1 MVKYPSLN
9 DKDRCRNPIFTTK
22 EGVHMKK
29 RAASLALV
37 LSMILSFTCQAGAV
51 DANSGDDGQQV
62 STYAALEASA
72 QSGGLTKLG
81 AVKYILL
88 DCGMKET
95 QFPSGDSDYIAMA
108 KSVGIA
114 DDKFDGSAACSLE
127 ELHTM
132 ATSTAAVNLRNAV
145 KNGTPLF
152 VDGVAQPIFPYT
164 SGVPTEDG
172 YSNDNSDIIRYSV
185 YVETNYDTDGDG
197 KLDLVKALVQL
208 PRAAAEGKYK
218 AAAIYDAR
226 PYITGCTD
234 NGDDRKFTYKKDDLG
249 YDLNSLY
256 AQPNARQ
263 AEGEAGTMETAAKA
277 KADEWYYVS
286 PYESGS
292 WGDFYDYEDLDWYD
306 YFLVRGYAVVEV
318 GGLGTRGS
326 EGLETCGADVETDA
340 FKCVVEWLAKDST
353 RTAYTDKENN
363 IQIKADW
370 SNGNVAMTGRSYG
383 GTTDF
388 AVASTGVAN
397 LKTIVPVAGIASW
410 YEYTN
415 SQGISTGSNPAYSDN
430 LGFYC
435 AGRYIDEDDWNS
447 MKDVYQKYL
456 NRIYNDQ
463 MTLNGDYGT
472 HWATRDYTAGDNGK
486 QIDEAKNIQYS
497 NFSCPALIVHGLND
511 DNVRT
516 KQFQLMYDAF
526 KNANQDVKLLLHQG
540 AHITP
545 DYDSHKTSLLIGDET
560 YNGILN
566 KWFSHYLYDQN
577 NGAEKMATVTVQSN
591 IVDGGWSTSDTW
603 PTSDAVNANELT
615 LTNNATGTT
624 TINSN
629 MTGISSWRDAFT
641 TASTSASAMYTY
653 DVKDDTVIKGTVK
666 VNIKATPIQH
676 PDKQAVEAAD
686 FEAVEAAP
694 RGVDHEEIMNPDN
707 QVADEEEYDAEDE
720 YGIAV
725 MRAGSNSRDAL
736 MMSAMLVDVSDKAFQ
751 SYTTSVTEDKTG
763 AVNWVGSGAEDYDV
777 INFIPTTS
785 TYKIIARGWI
795 DLANPGAGFSSA
807 SAANEVRL
815 EDGKYRN
822 YTVYLQPN
830 YYTVKAGHKLA
841 LVVYTYEP
849 GKASYSENYGI
860 TIDNAALSAVIPVEN
875 GACKAKMSA
884 VAEQCYVSAE
894 AAEDDDYETHGKV
907 TGLERSMVAAGTE
920 VTLTATADSGYDF
933 SGWTVNGE
941 AVEGGA
947 TKTFTING
955 NTTITANFTVYHSSS
970 GGGSSSG
977 SSTTVSASKSDN
989 GSVSIDKTSA
999 SKGSTVTVTVKAKD
1013 GYKLD
1018 KLTITDAKGNTV
1030 DVTDKGNGKFS
1041 FVMPEGKVTVTPTFV
1056 ADNGSQTESKS
1067 FSDVKTGD
1075 WYADAVKYVSD
1086 KGLMSGTGS
1095 DKFAPSAT
1103 TTRAMLMT
1111 VLARYAGEDT
1121 TGGAIWYEKGMEWA
1135 KAKGVSDG
1143 TNPNANITREQL
1155 VTMMYRYAG
1164 SPATNGSL
1172 DNFSDAASVSSYAV
1186 NAIQWAV
1193 ANGIVNGSN
1202 GKLNPQDNATRAEVA
1217 AILMRF
1223 CEMSK

>member
-1 MVKYPSLN
+1 
-9 DKDRCRNPIFTTK
+9 
-22 EGVHMKK
+22 MKK

-51 DANSGDDGQQV
+51 DAKTETQLD
-62 STYAALEASA
+62 
-72 QSGGLTKLG
+72 
-81 AVKYILL
+81 AVKSILE
-88 DCGMKET
+88 DAGMQEK
-95 QFPSGDSDYIAMA
+95 QFPNGDSDYIQMA
-108 KSVGIA
+108 KSLTIIGDNFKA
-114 DDKFDGSAACSLE
+114 DAECTADEKAAMQSK
-127 ELHTM
+127 
-132 ATSTAAVNLRNAV
+132 ATQIGLKTAIE
-145 KNGTPLF
+145 NGEPLF
-152 VDGVAQPIFPYT
+152 VNGVAQPIFPYT

-172 YSNDNSDIIRYSV
+172 YSNDKSDIIRYSV

-208 PRAAAEGKYK
+208 PRAAAENPNNHKF
-218 AAAIYDAR
+218 ATIMDAR

-340 FKCVVEWLAKDST
+340 FKCVVEWLAQNSS
-353 RTAYTDKENN
+353 RVAYTDKKNN

-463 MTLNGDYGT
+463 KTLNGNYGT
-472 HWATRDYTAGDNGK
+472 HWATRDYTAGNNGK
-486 QIDEAKNIQYS
+486 QIDEAKNIQY
-497 NFSCPALIVHGLND
+497 NHFNCPALIVHGLND

-566 KWFSHYLYDQN
+566 KWFSHYLYDQK
-577 NGAEKMATVTVQSN
+577 NGAEDMKTVTVQSN

-603 PTSDAVNANELT
+603 PTSDEASAYANTLT

-653 DVKDDTVIKGTVK
+653 DVKADTVIKGTVK
-666 VNIKATPIQH
+666 VNISAAPIQH
-676 PDKQAVEAAD
+676 LDKQAVEAAD

-707 QVADEEEYDAEDE
+707 QVADEDEYDAEDE

-777 INFIPTTS
+777 IKFKPTTS
-785 TYKIIARGWI
+785 KYKIIARGWI
-795 DLANPGAGFSSA
+795 DLANPDAGFSSA

-815 EDGKYRN
+815 EDGKPRN

-849 GKASYSENYGI
+849 GKVDDEHFENYGI

-875 GACKAKMSA
+875 GQYTATMSA
-884 VAEQCYVSAE
+884 VDNKYCVSTSAKN
-894 AAEDDDYETHGKV
+894 GKV
-907 TGLERSMVAAGTE
+907 TGLESSVVAAGTE

-955 NTTITANFTVYHSSS
+955 NTTITANFTVHHSSS

-1018 KLTITDAKGNTV
+1018 KLTITDAKGNTIAV
-1030 DVTDKGNGKFS
+1030 AKKSDSKYTFT
-1041 FVMPEGKVTVTPTFV
+1041 MPDSKVTITPTFV

-1067 FSDVKTGD
+1067 YSDVKTGD

-1121 TGGAIWYEKGMEWA
+1121 TGGATWYEKGMNWA

-1155 VTMMYRYAG
+1155 VTMLYRYAG
-1164 SPATNGSL
+1164 SPKADGKL
-1172 DNFSDAASVSSYAV
+1172 DSFSDAAFVSTYA
-1186 NAIQWAV
+1186 ADAMQWAV

-1202 GKLNPQDNATRAEVA
+1202 GKLNPQNNATRAEVA

>member
-1 MVKYPSLN
+1 
-9 DKDRCRNPIFTTK
+9 
-22 EGVHMKK
+22 MKK

-51 DANSGDDGQQV
+51 DAKTETQLD
-62 STYAALEASA
+62 
-72 QSGGLTKLG
+72 
-81 AVKYILL
+81 AVKSILE
-88 DCGMKET
+88 DAGMQEK
-95 QFPSGDSDYIAMA
+95 QFPNGDSDYIQMA
-108 KSVGIA
+108 KSLTIIGDNFKA
-114 DDKFDGSAACSLE
+114 DAECTADEKAAMQSK
-127 ELHTM
+127 
-132 ATSTAAVNLRNAV
+132 ATQIGLKTAIE
-145 KNGTPLF
+145 NGEPLF
-152 VDGVAQPIFPYT
+152 VNGVAQPIFPYT

-172 YSNDNSDIIRYSV
+172 YSNVNSDIIRYSV

-234 NGDDRKFTYKKDDLG
+234 NGDDRKFTYKEGDLG

-256 AQPNARQ
+256 GSAKYQRVSNR
-263 AEGEAGTMETAAKA
+263 EMSTMDAAKKA
-277 KADEWYYVS
+277 TADEWYYVS

-340 FKCVVEWLAKDST
+340 FKCVVEWLAQNS
-353 RTAYTDKENN
+353 RRVAYTDKENN

-435 AGRYIDEDDWNS
+435 AGRYIDEDDWKS

-463 MTLNGDYGT
+463 IALNGNYGP
-472 HWATRDYTAGDNGK
+472 HWATRDYTAGNEGKKTDNGLTYNK
-486 QIDEAKNIQYS
+486 FN
-497 NFSCPALIVHGLND
+497 CPALIVHGLND

-526 KNANQDVKLLLHQG
+526 KNANQNVKLLLHQG

-545 DYDSHKTSLLIGDET
+545 DYDSHKTSLLIGSET

-566 KWFSHYLYDQN
+566 RWFSHYLYDQD
-577 NGAEKMATVTVQSN
+577 NGAEEMAAVTVQSN
-591 IVDGGWSTSDTW
+591 VDGSWTTLNDWDGNTDTLRLSCGDEGETTVTSQYPSDVTSRNWTSKFLSNTESSEARAVYTMDVDT
-603 PTSDAVNANELT
+603 
-615 LTNNATGTT
+615 
-624 TINSN
+624 
-629 MTGISSWRDAFT
+629 
-641 TASTSASAMYTY
+641 
-653 DVKDDTVIKGTVK
+653 DTVIIGTPAVHVK
-666 VNIKATPIQH
+666 AAPMQH
-676 PDKQAVEAAD
+676 LAQQTAAVSDAIDRA
-686 FEAVEAAP
+686 AAP
-694 RGVDHEEIMNPDN
+694 RGIDHEEIMNPAN
-707 QVADEEEYDAEDE
+707 QTAADEDD
-720 YGIAV
+720 GIAA
-725 MRAGSNSRDAL
+725 MSLDGDSRNAL
-736 MMSAMLVDVSDKAFQ
+736 MMSAMLVDLSDTAFPT
-751 SYTTSVTEDKTG
+751 YTTSVTEERTG
-763 AVNWVGSGAEDYDV
+763 ETNWVGSGAQDYDV
-777 INFIPTTS
+777 IRFKQVNS
-785 TYKIIARGWI
+785 NYKVVAQGWM
-795 DLANPGAGFSSA
+795 DLANPSAGFDSA
-807 SAANEVRL
+807 SAENKVDL
-815 EDGKYRN
+815 EDGTYYD
-822 YTVYLQPN
+822 YTLYLQPTH
-830 YYTVKAGHKLA
+830 YTVKAGHKLA
-841 LVVYTYEP
+841 LVLFTYQP
-849 GKASYSENYGI
+849 GMASYSEAYGY
-860 TIDNAALSAVIPVEN
+860 TFQNAETYAEIPVN
-875 GACKAKMSA
+875 SL
-884 VAEQCYVSAE
+884 YTLH
-894 AAEDDDYETHGKV
+894 Y
-907 TGLERSMVAAGTE
+907 AAGANGTVTADQADGAQLE
-920 VTLTATADSGYDF
+920 ANSLVTLTAAADSGYDF
-933 SGWTVNGE
+933 SGWTVNGA
-941 AVEGGA
+941 AVAGGA
-947 TKTFTING
+947 TKTFTINS
-955 NTTITANFTVYHSSS
+955 NTTITANFTVHHSSS

-1067 FSDVKTGD
+1067 YSDVKTGD
-1075 WYADAVKYVSD
+1075 WYADAVEYVSD
-1086 KGLMSGTGS
+1086 KGLMSGTS
-1095 DKFAPSAT
+1095 ADKFAPSAT

-1121 TGGAIWYEKGMEWA
+1121 TGGAAWYEKGMNWA

-1164 SPATNGSL
+1164 SPKADGKL
-1172 DNFSDAASVSSYAV
+1172 DNFSDSASVSSYAE
-1186 NAIQWAV
+1186 NAMQWAV

>member
-1 MVKYPSLN
+1 
-9 DKDRCRNPIFTTK
+9 
-22 EGVHMKK
+22 MKK

-72 QSGGLTKLG
+72 QSGGLTKLD

-88 DCGMKET
+88 DCGMKDT

-127 ELHTM
+127 ELNTM
-132 ATSTAAVNLRNAV
+132 ANNTAAVNLRNAV

-164 SGVPTEDG
+164 SGVPTKDG
-172 YSNDNSDIIRYSV
+172 YSNDKSDIIRYSV

-234 NGDDRKFTYKKDDLG
+234 YGRSRGFNYKNADTD
-249 YDLNSLY
+249 YDLDTLY
-256 AQPNARQ
+256 GSAAPRDAQ
-263 AEGEAGTMETAAKA
+263 GEMSTMDAAKNA
-277 KADEWYYVS
+277 SADEWYYLS
-286 PYESGS
+286 PYESYPNYP
-292 WGDFYDYEDLDWYD
+292 FYDYEDLDWYD
-306 YFLVRGYAVVEV
+306 YFLVRGYAAIEV

-326 EGLETCGADVETDA
+326 EGLETCGTDVETDA
-340 FKCVVEWLAKDST
+340 FKCVIEWLT
-353 RTAYTDKENN
+353 GNRVAYTDKESN
-363 IQIKADW
+363 IEIKADW

-388 AVASTGVAN
+388 AVASTGVKG

-435 AGRYIDEDDWNS
+435 AGRYIDEDDWKS

-463 MTLNGDYGT
+463 IALNGNYGP
-472 HWATRDYTAGDNGK
+472 HWATRDYTAGNEGKKTDNGLTYNK
-486 QIDEAKNIQYS
+486 FN
-497 NFSCPALIVHGLND
+497 CPALIVHGLND

-526 KNANQDVKLLLHQG
+526 KNAKQNVKLLLHQG

-603 PTSDAVNANELT
+603 PTSDEASAYANTLT
-615 LTNNATGTT
+615 LTNNAKGTT

-653 DVKDDTVIKGTVK
+653 DVKADTVIKGTVK
-666 VNIKATPIQH
+666 VNISAAPIQH
-676 PDKQAVEAAD
+676 LDKQVVEAAD
-686 FEAVEAAP
+686 FDAVEAAP

-736 MMSAMLVDVSDKAFQ
+736 MMSAMLVDVSDEAFQ
-751 SYTTSVTEDKTG
+751 SYTTSVTENKTG

-777 INFIPTTS
+777 IKFKPTTS
-785 TYKIIARGWI
+785 KYKIIARGWI

-807 SAANEVRL
+807 SAANEIEL
-815 EDGKYRN
+815 EDDTYNN

-875 GACKAKMSA
+875 GQYTATMSA
-884 VAEQCYVSAE
+884 VDNKCCVSTSAKN
-894 AAEDDDYETHGKV
+894 GKV
-907 TGLERSMVAAGTE
+907 TGLESSMVAAGTE
-920 VTLTATADSGYDF
+920 VTLTAAADSGYDF

-955 NTTITANFTVYHSSS
+955 NTTITANFTVHHSSS

-1018 KLTITDAKGNTV
+1018 KLTITDAKGNTIAV
-1030 DVTDKGNGKFS
+1030 AKKSDSKYTFT
-1041 FVMPEGKVTVTPTFV
+1041 MPDSKVTITPTFV

-1067 FSDVKTGD
+1067 YSDVKTGD

-1121 TGGAIWYEKGMEWA
+1121 TGGATWYEKGMNWA

-1164 SPATNGSL
+1164 SPKADGKL
-1172 DNFSDAASVSSYAV
+1172 DSFSDAASVSTYA
-1186 NAIQWAV
+1186 ADAMQWAV

-1202 GKLNPQDNATRAEVA
+1202 GKLNPQNNATRAEVA

-1223 CEMSK
+1223 CEMGK

>member
-1 MVKYPSLN
+1 
-9 DKDRCRNPIFTTK
+9 
-22 EGVHMKK
+22 MKK
-29 RAASLALV
+29 RAASIALV

-72 QSGGLTKLG
+72 QSGGLTKLN

-132 ATSTAAVNLRNAV
+132 ENSTAAVNLRNAV

-164 SGVPTEDG
+164 SGVPTKDG
-172 YSNDNSDIIRYSV
+172 YSNDKSDIIRYSV

-234 NGDDRKFTYKKDDLG
+234 YGRSRGFNYKNADTD
-249 YDLNSLY
+249 YDLDTLY
-256 AQPNARQ
+256 GSAAPRDAQ
-263 AEGEAGTMETAAKA
+263 GEMSTMDAAKNA
-277 KADEWYYVS
+277 SADEWYYLS
-286 PYESGS
+286 PYESYPNYP
-292 WGDFYDYEDLDWYD
+292 FYDYEDLDWYD
-306 YFLVRGYAVVEV
+306 YFLVRGYAAIEV

-326 EGLETCGADVETDA
+326 EGLETCGTDVETDA
-340 FKCVVEWLAKDST
+340 FKCVIEWLT
-353 RTAYTDKENN
+353 GNRVAYTDKESN
-363 IQIKADW
+363 IEIKADW

-388 AVASTGVAN
+388 AVASTGVKG

-415 SQGISTGSNPAYSDN
+415 SQGISTSDNPAYSDN
-430 LGFYC
+430 LGLYC

-447 MKDVYQKYL
+447 IKDTYQAYL

-463 MTLNGDYGT
+463 VALNGDYGT
-472 HWATRDYTAGDNGK
+472 HWATRDYTAGNDGK
-486 QIDEAKNIQYS
+486 RVDAAKNIQYS
-497 NFSCPALIVHGLND
+497 KFSCPALIVHGLND

-526 KNANQDVKLLLHQG
+526 KNAKQNVKLLLHQG

-566 KWFSHYLYDQN
+566 KWFSHYLYNQN

-641 TASTSASAMYTY
+641 AASTSASAMYTY

-666 VNIKATPIQH
+666 VKIKATPIQH

-686 FEAVEAAP
+686 FDAVEAAP

-736 MMSAMLVDVSDKAFQ
+736 MMSAMLVDVSDEAFQ

-777 INFIPTTS
+777 IEFKPTTS
-785 TYKIIARGWI
+785 KYKIIARGWI

-807 SAANEVRL
+807 SAADEVRL

-875 GACKAKMSA
+875 GQYTATMSA
-884 VAEQCYVSAE
+884 VDNKYCVSTSAKN
-894 AAEDDDYETHGKV
+894 GKV
-907 TGLERSMVAAGTE
+907 TGLESSVVAAGTE

-947 TKTFTING
+947 TKTFTINS
-955 NTTITANFTVYHSSS
+955 NTTITANFTVHHSSS

-1030 DVTDKGNGKFS
+1030 EVTDKGNGKYTFT
-1041 FVMPEGKVTVTPTFV
+1041 MPEGKVTVTPTFV

-1067 FSDVKTGD
+1067 YSDVKTGD

-1121 TGGAIWYEKGMEWA
+1121 TGGATWYEKGMEWA

-1164 SPATNGSL
+1164 SPKADGKL
-1172 DNFSDAASVSSYAV
+1172 DSFSDSASVSTYA
-1186 NAIQWAV
+1186 ADAMQWAV

>member
-1 MVKYPSLN
+1 
-9 DKDRCRNPIFTTK
+9 
-22 EGVHMKK
+22 MKK
-29 RAASLALV
+29 RAASIALV

-72 QSGGLTKLG
+72 QSGGLTKLD

-88 DCGMKET
+88 DCGMKDT

-127 ELHTM
+127 ELNTM
-132 ATSTAAVNLRNAV
+132 ANSTAAVNLRNAV

-172 YSNDNSDIIRYSV
+172 YSNEKSDIIRYSV

-306 YFLVRGYAVVEV
+306 YFLVRGYAAIEV

-340 FKCVVEWLAKDST
+340 FKCVIEWLTGDRA
-353 RTAYTDKENN
+353 AYTDRTSN
-363 IQIKADW
+363 IAIKADW

-388 AVASTGVAN
+388 AVASTGVKG

-472 HWATRDYTAGDNGK
+472 HWATRDYTAGNDGK
-486 QIDEAKNIQYS
+486 QIDVAKHIQYS
-497 NFSCPALIVHGLND
+497 KFSCPALIVHGLND
-511 DNVRT
+511 TNVRT

-526 KNANQDVKLLLHQG
+526 KNANQNVKLLLHQG

-545 DYDSHKTSLLIGDET
+545 DYDSHKTSLLIGSET

-566 KWFSHYLYDQN
+566 RWFSHYLYDQD
-577 NGAEKMATVTVQSN
+577 NGAEKMAAVTVQSN
-591 IVDGGWSTSDTW
+591 VDGSWTTLNDWDGNTDTLRLSCGDEGETTVTSQYPSDVTSRNWTSKFLSNTESSEARAVYTMDVDT
-603 PTSDAVNANELT
+603 
-615 LTNNATGTT
+615 
-624 TINSN
+624 
-629 MTGISSWRDAFT
+629 
-641 TASTSASAMYTY
+641 
-653 DVKDDTVIKGTVK
+653 DTVIIGTPAVHVK
-666 VNIKATPIQH
+666 AAPMQH
-676 PDKQAVEAAD
+676 LAQQTAAVSDAIDRA
-686 FEAVEAAP
+686 AAP
-694 RGVDHEEIMNPDN
+694 RGIDHEEIMNPAN
-707 QVADEEEYDAEDE
+707 QTAADEDD
-720 YGIAV
+720 GIAA
-725 MRAGSNSRDAL
+725 MSLDGDSRNAL
-736 MMSAMLVDVSDKAFQ
+736 MMSAMLVDLSDTAFPT
-751 SYTTSVTEDKTG
+751 YTTSVTEERTG
-763 AVNWVGSGAEDYDV
+763 ETNWVGSGAQDYDV
-777 INFIPTTS
+777 IRFKQVNS
-785 TYKIIARGWI
+785 NYKVVAQGWM
-795 DLANPGAGFSSA
+795 DLANPSAGFDSA
-807 SAANEVRL
+807 SAENKVDL
-815 EDGKYRN
+815 EDGTYYD
-822 YTVYLQPN
+822 YTLYLQPTH
-830 YYTVKAGHKLA
+830 YTVKAGHKLA
-841 LVVYTYEP
+841 LVLFTYQP
-849 GKASYSENYGI
+849 GMASYSEAYGY
-860 TIDNAALSAVIPVEN
+860 TFQNAETYAEIPVN
-875 GACKAKMSA
+875 SL
-884 VAEQCYVSAE
+884 YTLH
-894 AAEDDDYETHGKV
+894 Y
-907 TGLERSMVAAGTE
+907 AAGANGTVTADQADGAQLE
-920 VTLTATADSGYDF
+920 ANSLVTLTAAADSGYDF
-933 SGWTVNGE
+933 SGWTVNGA
-941 AVEGGA
+941 AVAGGA
-947 TKTFTING
+947 THTFTISG
-955 NTTITANFTVYHSSS
+955 NTTITANFSAHHSSS

-977 SSTTVSASKSDN
+977 GSSSTKVFVSKAEN

-1013 GYKLD
+1013 GYQLD
-1018 KLTITDAKGNTV
+1018 KLTVTDAKGNTIPL
-1030 DVTDKGNGKFS
+1030 TDKGNGKYT

-1056 ADNGSQTESKS
+1056 ADNGGQTESKS
-1067 FSDVKTGD
+1067 FADVKDGA

-1086 KGLMSGTGS
+1086 KGLMSGTHADRFS
-1095 DKFAPSAT
+1095 PDSAT
-1103 TTRAMLMT
+1103 TRGMLMT
-1111 VLARYAGEDT
+1111 VLARYAGKDT
-1121 TGGAIWYEKGMEWA
+1121 TGSNPWYQAGMNWA
-1135 KAKGVSDG
+1135 KANGVSDG
-1143 TNPNANITREQL
+1143 TSPNANITREQL
-1155 VTMMYRYAG
+1155 VTMLYRYAG
-1164 SPATNGSL
+1164 SPKADGSL
-1172 DNFSDAASVSSYAV
+1172 SSFADAAGVSAYA
-1186 NAIQWAV
+1186 ADAMQWAV

-1202 GKLNPQDNATRAEVA
+1202 GKLNPQNNATRAQVA

>member
-1 MVKYPSLN
+1 
-9 DKDRCRNPIFTTK
+9 
-22 EGVHMKK
+22 MKK

-72 QSGGLTKLG
+72 QSGGLTKLN

-132 ATSTAAVNLRNAV
+132 ANSTAAVNLRNAV

-152 VDGVAQPIFPYT
+152 VNGVAQPIFPYT
-164 SGVPTEDG
+164 SGVPTKDG
-172 YSNDNSDIIRYSV
+172 YSNDKSDIIRYSV

-208 PRAAAEGKYK
+208 PRAAATNPNNHNF
-218 AAAIYDAR
+218 ATIMDAR

-234 NGDDRKFTYKKDDLG
+234 NGDDRKFTYKEGDLG

-256 AQPNARQ
+256 GSAKYQRVSNR
-263 AEGEAGTMETAAKA
+263 EMSTMDAAKKA
-277 KADEWYYVS
+277 TADEWYYVS

-340 FKCVVEWLAKDST
+340 FKCVVEWLAQNS
-353 RTAYTDKENN
+353 RRVAYTDKENN
-363 IQIKADW
+363 IKITADW

-415 SQGISTGSNPAYSDN
+415 SQGISTGRNPAYSDN

-463 MTLNGDYGT
+463 IALNGDYGT
-472 HWATRDYTAGDNGK
+472 HWATRDYTAGNAGKKTDNG
-486 QIDEAKNIQYS
+486 ETYG
-497 NFSCPALIVHGLND
+497 NFRCPVLIVHGLND

-526 KNANQDVKLLLHQG
+526 KNANQNVKLLLHQG

-560 YNGILN
+560 YNSILN
-566 KWFSHYLYDQN
+566 KWFSHYLYGVE
-577 NGAEKMATVTVQSN
+577 NGAENMATVTVQSN
-591 IVDGGWSTSDTW
+591 IVDGGWFTSKTW
-603 PTSDAVNANELT
+603 PTSDEASAYANTLT
-615 LTNNATGTT
+615 LTNSETGTT

-653 DVKDDTVIKGTVK
+653 DVKADTVIKGTVK

-736 MMSAMLVDVSDKAFQ
+736 MMSAMLVDVSDEAFQ
-751 SYTTSVTEDKTG
+751 SYTTSVTENKTG

-777 INFIPTTS
+777 IKFKPTTS
-785 TYKIIARGWI
+785 KYKIIARGWI

-849 GKASYSENYGI
+849 GKVDDEHFENYGI
-860 TIDNAALSAVIPVEN
+860 TIDNTALSAVIPVEN
-875 GACKAKMSA
+875 GQYTATMSA
-884 VAEQCYVSAE
+884 VDNKYCVSTSAKN
-894 AAEDDDYETHGKV
+894 GKV
-907 TGLERSMVAAGTE
+907 TGLESSVVAAGTE

-955 NTTITANFTVYHSSS
+955 NTTITANFTVHHSSS

-989 GSVSIDKTSA
+989 GSVSVDKTSA

-1030 DVTDKGNGKFS
+1030 DVTKKSDGKYTFT
-1041 FVMPEGKVTVTPTFV
+1041 MPEGKVTVTPTFSKIEDTKPSKNGFDDV
-1056 ADNGSQTESKS
+1056 AS
-1067 FSDVKTGD
+1067 SD
-1075 WYADAVKYVSD
+1075 WFADAVKYVAD
-1086 KGLMSGTGS
+1086 KGMMNGTSKTTFGPNDS
-1095 DKFAPSAT
+1095 TTRGMIVTVLYRLENEPSA
-1103 TTRAMLMT
+1103 A
-1111 VLARYAGEDT
+1111 
-1121 TGGAIWYEKGMEWA
+1121 
-1135 KAKGVSDG
+1135 
-1143 TNPNANITREQL
+1143 
-1155 VTMMYRYAG
+1155 
-1164 SPATNGSL
+1164 
-1172 DNFSDAASVSSYAV
+1172 AASFTDVVSGQYYTDAV
-1186 NAIQWAV
+1186 AWAN
-1193 ANGIVNGSN
+1193 ANGIVTGYGNGCVYQTSCCAQFHCFGGMAWCTDSGIYHYRN
-1202 GKLNPQDNATRAEVA
+1202 ISLFNDDFQKFFGLQTFVCSDGCTEGHYSCRTGFFQLFA
-1217 AILMRF
+1217 
-1223 CEMSK
+1223 

>member
-1 MVKYPSLN
+1 
-9 DKDRCRNPIFTTK
+9 
-22 EGVHMKK
+22 MKK
-29 RAASLALV
+29 RAASIALV

-72 QSGGLTKLG
+72 QSGGLTKLD

-114 DDKFDGSAACSLE
+114 DDKFDGSATCSLE
-127 ELHTM
+127 ELNTM
-132 ATSTAAVNLRNAV
+132 ANSTAAVNLRNAV

-234 NGDDRKFTYKKDDLG
+234 NGEARGIDYTKGDQG
-249 YDLNSLY
+249 YNLNNLY
-256 AQPNARQ
+256 VQPAAREPQ
-263 AEGEAGTMETAAKA
+263 GTANTMDTAKKA
-277 KADEWYYVS
+277 KAEEWYYLS
-286 PYESGS
+286 PYESS
-292 WGDFYDYEDLDWYD
+292 PKDPFYDYEDLDWYD
-306 YFLVRGYAVVEV
+306 YFLVRGYAAIEV
-318 GGLGTRGS
+318 GGLGTLGS

-340 FKCVVEWLAKDST
+340 FKCVIEWLTGDRA
-353 RTAYTDKENN
+353 AYTDRTSN
-363 IQIKADW
+363 IAIKADW

-388 AVASTGVAN
+388 AVASTGVKG

-410 YEYTN
+410 YDYTN
-415 SQGISTGSNPAYSDN
+415 SQGISTHTNPAYSDD

-435 AGRYIDEDDWNS
+435 AGRYIDENDWNS

-472 HWATRDYTAGDNGK
+472 HWATRDYTAGNEGK
-486 QIDEAKNIQYS
+486 AGTASTSTYN
-497 NFSCPALIVHGLND
+497 NFNCPALIVHGLND

-526 KNANQDVKLLLHQG
+526 KNAKQNVKLLLHQG
-540 AHITP
+540 EHITP
-545 DYDSHKTSLLIGDET
+545 DYDAHKTSLMIGNKT
-560 YNGILN
+560 YSSILN
-566 KWFSHYLYDQN
+566 EWFSHYLYGQN
-577 NGAEKMATVTVQSN
+577 TSDGNNAEAMAAVTVQN
-591 IVDGGWSTSDTW
+591 NTDGSWSTLDSW
-603 PTSDAVNANELT
+603 PTSDSLADVNNKLT
-615 LTNNATGTT
+615 LTNTATGTT

-629 MTGISSWRDAFT
+629 MNGISNWRDAFT
-641 TASTSASAMYTY
+641 SSSTSASAMYATEP
-653 DVKDDTVIKGTVK
+653 VANDTVIKGTVQVK
-666 VNIKATPIQH
+666 ISAAPIQH
-676 PDKQAVEAAD
+676 PDQQASAT
-686 FEAVEAAP
+686 AVQSEST
-694 RGVDHEEIMNPDN
+694 G
-707 QVADEEEYDAEDE
+707 
-720 YGIAV
+720 
-725 MRAGSNSRDAL
+725 SRDAL
-736 MMSAMLVDVSDKAFQ
+736 MMSAMLVDVADDEF
-751 SYTTSVTEDKTG
+751 TTYPMSRTEVKTG
-763 AVNWVGSGAEDYDV
+763 KMNWVGSGAQDYEI
-777 INFIPTTS
+777 INFKTVQS
-785 TYKIIARGWI
+785 KYKIIARGWI
-795 DLANPGAGFSSA
+795 DLANPSAGFDSA
-807 SAANEVRL
+807 SAANKISL
-815 EDGKYRN
+815 EDGVYHD

-841 LVVYTYEP
+841 LVVYTYEQ

-860 TIDNAALSAVIPVEN
+860 TIDNHSLSAVIPVPE
-875 GACKAKMSA
+875 GTSTATMSA
-884 VAEQCYVSAE
+884 V
-894 AAEDDDYETHGKV
+894 GKK
-907 TGLERSMVAAGTE
+907 
-920 VTLTATADSGYDF
+920 Y
-933 SGWTVNGE
+933 N
-941 AVEGGA
+941 
-947 TKTFTING
+947 
-955 NTTITANFTVYHSSS
+955 
-970 GGGSSSG
+970 
-977 SSTTVSASKSDN
+977 
-989 GSVSIDKTSA
+989 
-999 SKGSTVTVTVKAKD
+999 
-1013 GYKLD
+1013 
-1018 KLTITDAKGNTV
+1018 
-1030 DVTDKGNGKFS
+1030 
-1041 FVMPEGKVTVTPTFV
+1041 
-1056 ADNGSQTESKS
+1056 
-1067 FSDVKTGD
+1067 
-1075 WYADAVKYVSD
+1075 WYADAVKYVTD
-1086 KGLMSGTGS
+1086 KGLMNGTDDNQFS
-1095 DKFAPSAT
+1095 PSAT

-1121 TGGAIWYEKGMEWA
+1121 TGGATWYEKSMEWA

-1164 SPATNGSL
+1164 SPKADGKL
-1172 DNFSDAASVSSYAV
+1172 DSFSDAASVRTYA
-1186 NAIQWAV
+1186 ADAMQWAV

-1202 GKLNPQDNATRAEVA
+1202 GKLNPQNNATRAQVA

>member
-1 MVKYPSLN
+1 
-9 DKDRCRNPIFTTK
+9 
-22 EGVHMKK
+22 MKK

-51 DANSGDDGQQV
+51 DAG
-62 STYAALEASA
+62 AAATETQLD
-72 QSGGLTKLG
+72 
-81 AVKYILL
+81 AVKSVLL
-88 DCGMKET
+88 GVGMQT
-95 QFPSGDSDYIAMA
+95 RQFPSDNDYIQVA
-108 KSVGIA
+108 KSLTIIGDNFKA
-114 DDKFDGSAACSLE
+114 DAECTADEKAAMQSK
-127 ELHTM
+127 
-132 ATSTAAVNLRNAV
+132 ATQIGLKTAIE
-145 KNGTPLF
+145 NGEPLF
-152 VDGVAQPIFPYT
+152 VNGVAQPIFPYT
-164 SGVPTEDG
+164 SGVPTAEG
-172 YSNDNSDIIRYSV
+172 YSNDKSDIIRYSV

-197 KLDLVKALVQL
+197 KLDLVKALVQI
-208 PRAAAEGKYK
+208 PRAAATKPDNHNF
-218 AAAIYDAR
+218 ATIMDAR

-234 NGDDRKFTYKKDDLG
+234 NGDDRKFTYKEGDLG

-256 AQPNARQ
+256 GSAKYQRVSDRKMS
-263 AEGEAGTMETAAKA
+263 TMDAAKKA
-277 KADEWYYVS
+277 KAEEWYYVS

-435 AGRYIDEDDWNS
+435 AGRYIDENDWDS

-472 HWATRDYTAGDNGK
+472 HWATRDYTAGNAGKKTDNG
-486 QIDEAKNIQYS
+486 ETYG
-497 NFSCPALIVHGLND
+497 NFRCPALIVHGLND

-526 KNANQDVKLLLHQG
+526 AKAGKTVKLLLHQG
-540 AHITP
+540 EHITP
-545 DYDSHKTSLLIGDET
+545 DYDDHKTSLMIGNKT
-560 YNGILN
+560 YSSILN
-566 KWFSHYLYDQN
+566 EWYSHYLYGQN
-577 NGAEKMATVTVQSN
+577 TDDGNNAEALAAVTVQN
-591 IVDGGWSTSDTW
+591 NTDGSWSTLDSW
-603 PTSDAVNANELT
+603 PTSDSLADVNNKLT
-615 LTNNATGTT
+615 LTNTATGTT

-629 MTGISSWRDAFT
+629 MNGISNWRDTFT
-641 TASTSASAMYTY
+641 SSSTSASAMYATEP
-653 DVKDDTVIKGTVK
+653 VANDTVIKGTVQVK
-666 VNIKATPIQH
+666 ISAAPIQH
-676 PDKQAVEAAD
+676 PDQQASAVVESAP
-686 FEAVEAAP
+686 AVAP
-694 RGVDHEEIMNPDN
+694 RGASHEEIMNPANED
-707 QVADEEEYDAEDE
+707 ADDAASA
-720 YGIAV
+720 IAV
-725 MRAGSNSRDAL
+725 QSESTGSRDAL
-736 MMSAMLVDVSDKAFQ
+736 MMSTMLVDVADDEF
-751 SYTTSVTEDKTG
+751 TTYPMSRTEVKTG
-763 AVNWVGSGAEDYDV
+763 KMNWVGSGAQDYEI
-777 INFIPTTS
+777 INFKTVQS
-785 TYKIIARGWI
+785 KYKIIARGWI
-795 DLANPGAGFSSA
+795 DLANPSAGFDSA
-807 SAANEVRL
+807 SAANKISL
-815 EDGKYRN
+815 EDGVYHD

-841 LVVYTYEP
+841 LVVYTYEQ
-849 GKASYSENYGI
+849 GKARYSENYGI
-860 TIDNAALSAVIPVEN
+860 TIDNHSLSAVIPVPE
-875 GACKAKMSA
+875 GTSAATMSA
-884 VAEQCYVSAE
+884 VGKKYSVTTSAE
-894 AAEDDDYETHGKV
+894 NGTV
-907 TGLERSMVAAGTE
+907 SGLTENMVAEGTE
-920 VTLTATADSGYDF
+920 VTLTATADSGYNF
-933 SGWTVNGE
+933 SGWTVNGQSV
-941 AVEGGA
+941 ADGA
-947 TKTFTING
+947 THTFTITE
-955 NTTITANFTVYHSSS
+955 NTTIVANFTAQSSGGHSS
-970 GGGSSSG
+970 GGSSSG

-1018 KLTITDAKGNTV
+1018 KLTITDAKGKTV
-1030 DVTDKGNGKFS
+1030 EVTDKGNGKFS

-1056 ADNGSQTESKS
+1056 ADNGGQTESKS

-1075 WYADAVKYVSD
+1075 WYADAVKYVTD
-1086 KGLMSGTGS
+1086 KGLMNGTDDNQFS
-1095 DKFAPSAT
+1095 PNAT

-1121 TGGAIWYEKGMEWA
+1121 TGGATWYEKGMEWA

-1143 TNPNANITREQL
+1143 TNPNADITREQL
-1155 VTMMYRYAG
+1155 VTMLYRYAG
-1164 SPATNGSL
+1164 SPKADGKL
-1172 DNFSDAASVSSYAV
+1172 DNFSDSASVSSYAE
-1186 NAIQWAV
+1186 NAMQWAV

>member
-1 MVKYPSLN
+1 
-9 DKDRCRNPIFTTK
+9 
-22 EGVHMKK
+22 MKK

-88 DCGMKET
+88 DCGMKTT

-132 ATSTAAVNLRNAV
+132 ANSTAAVNLRNAV

-152 VDGVAQPIFPYT
+152 VNGVAQPIFPYT
-164 SGVPTEDG
+164 SGVPTKDG
-172 YSNDNSDIIRYSV
+172 YSNDKSDIIRYSV

-234 NGDDRKFTYKKDDLG
+234 NGKARGIDYTKGDQG
-249 YDLNSLY
+249 YNLNKLY
-256 AQPNARQ
+256 AQPAAR
-263 AEGEAGTMETAAKA
+263 EAKGTANTMDTANKA
-277 KADEWYYVS
+277 TADEWYYVS
-286 PYESGS
+286 PYESEP
-292 WGDFYDYEDLDWYD
+292 DDYFYDYEDLDWYD
-306 YFLVRGYAVVEV
+306 YFLVRGYAAIEV
-318 GGLGTRGS
+318 GGLGTLGS

-340 FKCVVEWLAKDST
+340 FKCVIEWLTGDRA
-353 RTAYTDKENN
+353 AYTDRTSN
-363 IQIKADW
+363 IAIKADW

-388 AVASTGVAN
+388 AVASTGVKG

-415 SQGISTGSNPAYSDN
+415 SQGIATDDVAYSDN
-430 LGFYC
+430 LAFYC
-435 AGRYIDEDDWNS
+435 AGRYINTGLYQNDTEWKPI
-447 MKDVYQKYL
+447 KDIYPAYL

-463 MTLNGDYGT
+463 KTLNGDYGT

-653 DVKDDTVIKGTVK
+653 DVEDDTVIKGTVK
-666 VNIKATPIQH
+666 VNISAAPIQH

-686 FEAVEAAP
+686 FDAVEAAP
-694 RGVDHEEIMNPDN
+694 RGADHEEIMNPDN
-707 QVADEEEYDAEDE
+707 QVADEDEYDAEDE

-736 MMSAMLVDVSDKAFQ
+736 MMSAMLVDVSDEAFQ
-751 SYTTSVTEDKTG
+751 SYTTSVTENKTG
-763 AVNWVGSGAEDYDV
+763 AVNWVGSGAKDYDV
-777 INFIPTTS
+777 IKFKPTTS
-785 TYKIIARGWI
+785 KYKIIARGWI

-807 SAANEVRL
+807 SAADEVRL

-875 GACKAKMSA
+875 GQYTATMSA
-884 VAEQCYVSAE
+884 VDNKYCVSTSAKN
-894 AAEDDDYETHGKV
+894 GKV
-907 TGLERSMVAAGTE
+907 TGLESSVVAAGTE

-955 NTTITANFTVYHSSS
+955 NTTITANFTVHHSSS
-970 GGGSSSG
+970 GGSSSG

-989 GSVSIDKTSA
+989 GSVSIDKASA

-1018 KLTITDAKGNTV
+1018 KLTVTDTKGNTV

-1056 ADNGSQTESKS
+1056 ADNGGQTESKS
-1067 FSDVKTGD
+1067 YSDVKTGD

-1121 TGGAIWYEKGMEWA
+1121 TGGATWYEKGMNWA

-1155 VTMMYRYAG
+1155 VTMLYRYAG
-1164 SPATNGSL
+1164 SPKADGKL
-1172 DNFSDAASVSSYAV
+1172 DSFSDAASVSTYA
-1186 NAIQWAV
+1186 ADAMQWAV

-1202 GKLNPQDNATRAEVA
+1202 GKLNPQNNATRAEVA

>member
-1 MVKYPSLN
+1 
-9 DKDRCRNPIFTTK
+9 
-22 EGVHMKK
+22 MKK
-29 RAASLALV
+29 RVASLALV

-51 DANSGDDGQQV
+51 DAG
-62 STYAALEASA
+62 AAATETQLDAVKSV
-72 QSGGLTKLG
+72 LLG
-81 AVKYILL
+81 A
-88 DCGMKET
+88 GMQT
-95 QFPSGDSDYIAMA
+95 RQFPSDNDYIQVA
-108 KSVGIA
+108 KSLTIIGDDFKA
-114 DDKFDGSAACSLE
+114 DAACTEKEKSAMQTKAEYIGLK
-127 ELHTM
+127 
-132 ATSTAAVNLRNAV
+132 TALD
-145 KNGTPLF
+145 NGKPLF
-152 VDGVAQPIFPYT
+152 VGGVAQPIFPYT
-164 SGVPTEDG
+164 SGVPTKDG
-172 YSNDNSDIIRYSV
+172 YSNDKSDIIRYSV

-197 KLDLVKALVQL
+197 KLDLVKALVQI
-208 PRAAAEGKYK
+208 PRAAATNPNNHNF
-218 AAAIYDAR
+218 ATIMDAR

-234 NGDDRKFTYKKDDLG
+234 NGDDRKFTYKEGDLG

-256 AQPNARQ
+256 GSAKYQRVSNR
-263 AEGEAGTMETAAKA
+263 EMSTMDAAKKA
-277 KADEWYYVS
+277 KAEEWYYVS

-340 FKCVVEWLAKDST
+340 FKCVVEWLAQNS
-353 RTAYTDKENN
+353 RRVAYTDKENN

-415 SQGISTGSNPAYSDN
+415 SQGISTGRNPAYSDN

-463 MTLNGDYGT
+463 MALNGDYGT
-472 HWATRDYTAGDNGK
+472 HWATRDYTAGNEGKKTDNGLTY
-486 QIDEAKNIQYS
+486 DD
-497 NFSCPALIVHGLND
+497 FSCPALIVHGLND

-526 KNANQDVKLLLHQG
+526 KNKGQNVKLLLHQG

-566 KWFSHYLYDQN
+566 KWFSHYLYNQN
-577 NGAEKMATVTVQSN
+577 NGAENMATVTVQSN

-603 PTSDAVNANELT
+603 PTSDEASAYANKLT
-615 LTNNATGTT
+615 LTNNAKGTT

-653 DVKDDTVIKGTVK
+653 DVEDDTVIKGTVK
-666 VNIKATPIQH
+666 VNISAAPIQH

-686 FEAVEAAP
+686 FEVVEAAP

-707 QVADEEEYDAEDE
+707 QVADEDEYDAEDE

-736 MMSAMLVDVSDKAFQ
+736 MMSAMLVDVSDEAFQ
-751 SYTTSVTEDKTG
+751 SYTTSVTENKTG

-777 INFIPTTS
+777 IKFKPTTS
-785 TYKIIARGWI
+785 KYKIIARGWI

-807 SAANEVRL
+807 SAADEVRL

-841 LVVYTYEP
+841 LVIYTYEP

-860 TIDNAALSAVIPVEN
+860 TIDNAALSAVVPVEN
-875 GACKAKMSA
+875 GQYTATMSA
-884 VAEQCYVSAE
+884 VDNKYCVSTSAKN
-894 AAEDDDYETHGKV
+894 GKV
-907 TGLERSMVAAGTE
+907 TGLESSVVAAGTE

-955 NTTITANFTVYHSSS
+955 NTTITANFTVHHSSS

-1018 KLTITDAKGNTV
+1018 KLTVTDAKGNTI
-1030 DVTDKGNGKFS
+1030 DVTNLSNGKFS

-1075 WYADAVKYVSD
+1075 WYADAVKYVTD
-1086 KGLMSGTGS
+1086 KGLMNGTDDNQFS
-1095 DKFAPSAT
+1095 PSAT

-1121 TGGAIWYEKGMEWA
+1121 TGGATWYEKSMEWA

-1164 SPATNGSL
+1164 SPKADGKL
-1172 DNFSDAASVSSYAV
+1172 DSFSDAASVSTYA
-1186 NAIQWAV
+1186 ADAMQWAV

-1202 GKLNPQDNATRAEVA
+1202 GKLSPQNNATRAEVA

>member
-1 MVKYPSLN
+1 
-9 DKDRCRNPIFTTK
+9 
-22 EGVHMKK
+22 MKK
-29 RAASLALV
+29 RAASIALV

-51 DANSGDDGQQV
+51 DAG
-62 STYAALEASA
+62 AAATETQLDAVKSV
-72 QSGGLTKLG
+72 LLG
-81 AVKYILL
+81 A
-88 DCGMKET
+88 GMQAR
-95 QFPSGDSDYIAMA
+95 QFPSDNDYIQMA
-108 KSVGIA
+108 KSLTIIGDNFKA
-114 DDKFDGSAACSLE
+114 DAACTE
-127 ELHTM
+127 EEKSAMQTKAEHIGLK
-132 ATSTAAVNLRNAV
+132 TAID
-145 KNGTPLF
+145 NGKPLF

-164 SGVPTEDG
+164 SGVPTAEG
-172 YSNDNSDIIRYSV
+172 YSNVNSDIIRYSV

-197 KLDLVKALVQL
+197 KLDLVKALVQI
-208 PRAAAEGKYK
+208 PRAAAKNRDNHNF
-218 AAAIYDAR
+218 ATIMDAR

-234 NGDDRKFTYKKDDLG
+234 NGDDRKFTYKEGDLG

-256 AQPNARQ
+256 GSAKYQRVSTGEMSTMDA
-263 AEGEAGTMETAAKA
+263 AEKA
-277 KADEWYYVS
+277 KAEEWYYLS
-286 PYESGS
+286 PYESS
-292 WGDFYDYEDLDWYD
+292 PKYPFYDYEDLDWYD

-340 FKCVVEWLAKDST
+340 FKCVVEWLAQNSS
-353 RTAYTDKENN
+353 RVAYTDKKNN
-363 IQIKADW
+363 IKITADW

-415 SQGISTGSNPAYSDN
+415 SQGISTGRNPAYSDN

-435 AGRYIDEDDWNS
+435 AGRYIDEDDWKS

-463 MTLNGDYGT
+463 IELNGDYGT
-472 HWATRDYTAGDNGK
+472 HWATRDYTAGNAGKRTDDKTTYDNFK
-486 QIDEAKNIQYS
+486 
-497 NFSCPALIVHGLND
+497 CPALIVHGLND

-526 KNANQDVKLLLHQG
+526 KGKGQDVKLLLHQG

-545 DYDSHKTSLLIGDET
+545 DYDSHKTSLLIGNET

-577 NGAEKMATVTVQSN
+577 NGAENMATVTVQSN
-591 IVDGGWSTSDTW
+591 IVDGGWFTSKTW
-603 PTSDAVNANELT
+603 PTSDEASAYANTLT
-615 LTNNATGTT
+615 LTNSETGTT

-653 DVKDDTVIKGTVK
+653 DVKADTVIKGTVK
-666 VNIKATPIQH
+666 VNIKAAPIQH

-707 QVADEEEYDAEDE
+707 QITDEEEYDAEDE

-736 MMSAMLVDVSDKAFQ
+736 MMSAMLVDVSDEAFQ
-751 SYTTSVTEDKTG
+751 SYTTSVTENKTG

-777 INFIPTTS
+777 IKFKPTTS
-785 TYKIIARGWI
+785 KYKIIARGWI
-795 DLANPGAGFSSA
+795 DLANPSAGFDSA
-807 SAANEVRL
+807 SAANKISL
-815 EDGKYRN
+815 EDGVYHD

-860 TIDNAALSAVIPVEN
+860 TIDNHSLSAVIPVPE
-875 GACKAKMSA
+875 GTSAATMSA
-884 VAEQCYVSAE
+884 VDNKCCVSTSAKN
-894 AAEDDDYETHGKV
+894 GKV
-907 TGLERSMVAAGTE
+907 TGLESSVVAAGTE

-955 NTTITANFTVYHSSS
+955 NTTITANFTVHHSSS
-970 GGGSSSG
+970 GGG
-977 SSTTVSASKSDN
+977 SSTTVSASKSDS

-1018 KLTITDAKGNTV
+1018 KLTITDAKGKTV
-1030 DVTDKGNGKFS
+1030 EVTDKGNGKFS

-1056 ADNGSQTESKS
+1056 ADNGGQTESKS

-1121 TGGAIWYEKGMEWA
+1121 TGGATWYEKSMEWA
-1135 KAKGVSDG
+1135 KTKGVSDG

-1164 SPATNGSL
+1164 SPKADGKL
-1172 DNFSDAASVSSYAV
+1172 DSFSDAASVSTYA
-1186 NAIQWAV
+1186 ADAMQWAV

-1202 GKLNPQDNATRAEVA
+1202 GKLNPQNNATRAEVA

>member
-1 MVKYPSLN
+1 
-9 DKDRCRNPIFTTK
+9 
-22 EGVHMKK
+22 MKK

-51 DANSGDDGQQV
+51 DVNSGNDEQQV

-72 QSGGLTKLG
+72 QSGGLTKLD

-88 DCGMKET
+88 DCGMKEK

-114 DDKFDGSAACSLE
+114 DDTFDGSAACSLD
-127 ELHTM
+127 ELNKL
-132 ATSTAAVNLRNAV
+132 ANSTAAVNLRNAV

-164 SGVPTEDG
+164 SGKADKDD
-172 YSNDNSDIIRYSV
+172 YSNEDSDIVRYSV

-208 PRAAAEGKYK
+208 PRAAAENPDHNF
-218 AAAIYDAR
+218 ATIYDAR

-234 NGDDRKFTYKKDDLG
+234 NGESRKFTYKDGDLG
-249 YDLNSLY
+249 YDLNKLY
-256 AQPNARQ
+256 AQPAARENKGT
-263 AEGEAGTMETAAKA
+263 ATTMEAAKA
-277 KADEWYYVS
+277 ATADEWYYVS

-318 GGLGTRGS
+318 GGLGTLGS

-340 FKCVVEWLAKDST
+340 FKCVIEWLTGT
-353 RTAYTDKENN
+353 RAAYTDKENN
-363 IQIKADW
+363 IAIEADW
-370 SNGNVAMTGRSYG
+370 SNGKVAMTGRSYG

-388 AVASTGVAN
+388 AVASTGVEG
-397 LKTIVPVAGIASW
+397 LETIVPVAGIASW
-410 YEYTN
+410 YDYTN
-415 SQGISTGSNPAYSDN
+415 SQGVATGGVEYSDD

-435 AGRYIDEDDWNS
+435 NGRYIDEDDWNS

-463 MTLNGDYGT
+463 KELNGDYGT
-472 HWATRDYTAGDNGK
+472 HWATRDYTAGNDGKKTDNGLT
-486 QIDEAKNIQYS
+486 N
-497 NFSCPALIVHGLND
+497 CPALIVHGLND

-526 KNANQDVKLLLHQG
+526 AKKGENVKLLLHQG

-566 KWFSHYLYDQN
+566 KWFSHYLYGQD
-577 NGAEKMATVTVQSN
+577 NGADKMATVTVQSN
-591 IVDGGWSTSDTW
+591 IVDGGWFTSETW
-603 PTSDAVNANELT
+603 PTSDEASAYANNLT

-641 TASTSASAMYTY
+641 AASTSASAMYTY
-653 DVKDDTVIKGTVK
+653 VAQDDTVIKGTVK
-666 VNIKATPIQH
+666 VNIKAAPIQH
-676 PDKQAVEAAD
+676 PDKQAAA
-686 FEAVEAAP
+686 AVNTGAIAVAP
-694 RGVDHEEIMNPDN
+694 RGADHEEIMNPAN
-707 QVADEEEYDAEDE
+707 RAASSDASA
-720 YGIAV
+720 IAV
-725 MRAGSNSRDAL
+725 QSGESTGSRDAL
-736 MMSAMLVDVSDKAFQ
+736 MMSAMLVDVSDEAFQ
-751 SYTTSVTEDKTG
+751 SYTTRVTEDRTG
-763 AVNWVGSGAEDYDV
+763 EVNWVGSGAEDYDV
-777 INFIPTTS
+777 IKFKPTTS

-795 DLANPGAGFSSA
+795 DLANPEAGFDSA
-807 SAANEVRL
+807 SATADKKIEL
-815 EDGKYRN
+815 KDGEYHN

-830 YYTVKAGHKLA
+830 YYTVKKGHKLA

-860 TIDNAALSAVIPVEN
+860 TIDNSKLSAVIPVEN
-875 GACKAKMSA
+875 GQYTATMSA
-884 VAEQCYVSAE
+884 ADSKYCVSTSAKN
-894 AAEDDDYETHGKV
+894 GKI
-907 TGLERSMVAAGTE
+907 TGLEDNMVAAGTE

-955 NTTITANFTVYHSSS
+955 NTTITANFTAHHSSGGS
-970 GGGSSSG
+970 SGGSSS
-977 SSTTVSASKSDN
+977 SSTTVSAAKSDN

-1018 KLTITDAKGNTV
+1018 KLTVTDAKGNTV
-1030 DVTDKGNGKFS
+1030 DVTDLGNGKFS

-1056 ADNGSQTESKS
+1056 ADNGGQTESKS
-1067 FSDVKTGD
+1067 FSDVKSGD
-1075 WYADAVKYVSD
+1075 WFADAVQYVTD
-1086 KGLMSGTGS
+1086 KGLMNGTG
-1095 DKFAPSAT
+1095 DNKFSPSAS
-1103 TTRAMLMT
+1103 TTRGMLMT

-1121 TGGAIWYEKGMEWA
+1121 TGSTPWYQKGMEWA
-1135 KAKGVSDG
+1135 KTNGVSDG
-1143 TNPNANITREQL
+1143 TNPEVNITREQL
-1155 VTMMYRYAG
+1155 VTMLYRYAG
-1164 SPATNGSL
+1164 SPAADGKL
-1172 DNFSDAASVSSYAV
+1172 DSFSDAASVSSYAV
-1186 NAIQWAV
+1186 NAMQWAV

-1202 GKLNPQDNATRAEVA
+1202 GKLNPQNNATRAEVA

-1223 CEMSK
+1223 CEMGK

>member
-1 MVKYPSLN
+1 
-9 DKDRCRNPIFTTK
+9 
-22 EGVHMKK
+22 MKK

-51 DANSGDDGQQV
+51 DAG
-62 STYAALEASA
+62 AAATETQLDAVKSV
-72 QSGGLTKLG
+72 LLG
-81 AVKYILL
+81 A
-88 DCGMKET
+88 GMQT
-95 QFPSGDSDYIAMA
+95 RQFPSDNDYIQVA
-108 KSVGIA
+108 KSLTIIGDNFKA
-114 DDKFDGSAACSLE
+114 DAECTADEKAAMQSK
-127 ELHTM
+127 
-132 ATSTAAVNLRNAV
+132 ATQIGLKTAIE
-145 KNGTPLF
+145 NGEPLF
-152 VDGVAQPIFPYT
+152 VNGVAQPIFPYT

-172 YSNDNSDIIRYSV
+172 YSNVNSDIIRYSV

-197 KLDLVKALVQL
+197 KLDLVKALVQI
-208 PRAAAEGKYK
+208 PRAAAKK
-218 AAAIYDAR
+218 RDNHNFATIMDAR

-234 NGDDRKFTYKKDDLG
+234 NGDDRKFTYKEGDPD

-256 AQPNARQ
+256 GSAKYQRVSNGEMRTMDA
-263 AEGEAGTMETAAKA
+263 AEKA
-277 KADEWYYVS
+277 KAEEWYYLS
-286 PYESGS
+286 PYESS
-292 WGDFYDYEDLDWYD
+292 PKYPFYDYEDLDWYD

-472 HWATRDYTAGDNGK
+472 HWATRDYTAGNDGK
-486 QIDEAKNIQYS
+486 RVDAAKNIQYS
-497 NFSCPALIVHGLND
+497 KFSCPALIVHGLND

-526 KNANQDVKLLLHQG
+526 KNANQNVKLLLHQG

-566 KWFSHYLYDQN
+566 KWFSHYLYDQK
-577 NGAEKMATVTVQSN
+577 NGAEDMKTVTVQSN

-603 PTSDAVNANELT
+603 PTSDEASAYANTLT

-653 DVKDDTVIKGTVK
+653 DVEADTVIKGTVK
-666 VNIKATPIQH
+666 VKIKAAPIQH

-720 YGIAV
+720 YGIAA

-736 MMSAMLVDVSDKAFQ
+736 MMSAMLVDVSDEAFQ
-751 SYTTSVTEDKTG
+751 SYTTSVTENKTG
-763 AVNWVGSGAEDYDV
+763 AVNWVGSGAKDYDV
-777 INFIPTTS
+777 IEFKPTTS
-785 TYKIIARGWI
+785 KYKIIARGWI

-807 SAANEVRL
+807 SAANEIEL
-815 EDGKYRN
+815 EDGTYNN

-860 TIDNAALSAVIPVEN
+860 TIDNAALSAVIPVKN
-875 GACKAKMSA
+875 GACEAKMSA

-947 TKTFTING
+947 TKTFTINS
-955 NTTITANFTVYHSSS
+955 NTTITANFTVHHSSS

-977 SSTTVSASKSDN
+977 SSTTVSTSKSDN
-989 GSVSIDKTSA
+989 GSVSIDKASA

-1067 FSDVKTGD
+1067 YSDVKTGD
-1075 WYADAVKYVSD
+1075 WFNDAVKYVSD

-1121 TGGAIWYEKGMEWA
+1121 TGGATWYEKSMEWA

-1164 SPATNGSL
+1164 SPKADGKL
-1172 DNFSDAASVSSYAV
+1172 DSFSDATSVSTYA
-1186 NAIQWAV
+1186 ADAMQWAV
-1193 ANGIVNGSN
+1193 ANGIVNGSS
-1202 GKLNPQDNATRAEVA
+1202 GKLNPQNNATRAEVA

>member
-1 MVKYPSLN
+1 
-9 DKDRCRNPIFTTK
+9 
-22 EGVHMKK
+22 MKK

-51 DANSGDDGQQV
+51 DAKTETQLD
-62 STYAALEASA
+62 
-72 QSGGLTKLG
+72 
-81 AVKYILL
+81 AVKSILE
-88 DCGMKET
+88 DAGMQEK
-95 QFPSGDSDYIAMA
+95 QFPNGDSDYIQMA
-108 KSVGIA
+108 KSLTIIGDNFKA
-114 DDKFDGSAACSLE
+114 DAECTADEKAAMQSK
-127 ELHTM
+127 
-132 ATSTAAVNLRNAV
+132 ATQIGLKTAIE
-145 KNGTPLF
+145 NGEPLF
-152 VDGVAQPIFPYT
+152 VNGVAQPIFPYT
-164 SGVPTEDG
+164 SGVPTKDG
-172 YSNDNSDIIRYSV
+172 YSNDKSDIIRYSV

-197 KLDLVKALVQL
+197 KLDLVKALVQI
-208 PRAAAEGKYK
+208 PRAAATKPDNHNF
-218 AAAIYDAR
+218 ATIMDAR

-234 NGDDRKFTYKKDDLG
+234 NGDDRKFTYKEGDLG

-256 AQPNARQ
+256 GSAKYQRVSDRKMS
-263 AEGEAGTMETAAKA
+263 TMDAAKKA
-277 KADEWYYVS
+277 KAEEWYYLS
-286 PYESGS
+286 PYESS
-292 WGDFYDYEDLDWYD
+292 PKYPFYDYEDLDWYD

-340 FKCVVEWLAKDST
+340 FKCVIEWLTGDRA
-353 RTAYTDKENN
+353 AYTDRTSN
-363 IQIKADW
+363 IAIKADW

-388 AVASTGVAN
+388 AVASTGVKG

-447 MKDVYQKYL
+447 IKDTYQAYL

-463 MTLNGDYGT
+463 IELNGDYGT
-472 HWATRDYTAGDNGK
+472 HWATRDYTAGNAGKRTDDKTTYDNFK
-486 QIDEAKNIQYS
+486 
-497 NFSCPALIVHGLND
+497 CPALIVHGLND

-526 KNANQDVKLLLHQG
+526 KGKGQDVKLLLHQG

-560 YNGILN
+560 YNSILN
-566 KWFSHYLYDQN
+566 KWFSHYLYDQD

-603 PTSDAVNANELT
+603 PTSDEASAYANTLT
-615 LTNNATGTT
+615 LTNNETGTT

-641 TASTSASAMYTY
+641 AASTSASAMYTY

-666 VNIKATPIQH
+666 VKIKATPIQH

-686 FEAVEAAP
+686 FDAVEAAP

-736 MMSAMLVDVSDKAFQ
+736 MMSAMLVDVSDEAFQ

-777 INFIPTTS
+777 IKFKPTTS
-785 TYKIIARGWI
+785 KYKIIARGWI
-795 DLANPGAGFSSA
+795 DLANPDAGFSSA
-807 SAANEVRL
+807 SAANEIEL
-815 EDGKYRN
+815 EDGTYNN

-849 GKASYSENYGI
+849 GKVDDEHFENYGI
-860 TIDNAALSAVIPVEN
+860 TIDNTALSAVIPVEN
-875 GACKAKMSA
+875 GQYTATMSA
-884 VAEQCYVSAE
+884 VDNKYCVSTSAKN
-894 AAEDDDYETHGKV
+894 GKV
-907 TGLERSMVAAGTE
+907 TGLESSMVAAGTE

-947 TKTFTING
+947 TKTFTINS
-955 NTTITANFTVYHSSS
+955 NTTITANFTVHHSSS

-1030 DVTDKGNGKFS
+1030 EVTDKGNGKYTFT
-1041 FVMPEGKVTVTPTFV
+1041 MPEGKVTVTPTFV

-1067 FSDVKTGD
+1067 YSDVKTGD

-1121 TGGAIWYEKGMEWA
+1121 TGGATWYEKGMNWA

-1164 SPATNGSL
+1164 SPKADGKL
-1172 DNFSDAASVSSYAV
+1172 DSFSDAASVSTYA
-1186 NAIQWAV
+1186 ADAMQWAV

-1202 GKLNPQDNATRAEVA
+1202 GKLNPQNNATRAQVA